1 MLLGA
6 AIIPMIVIY
15 IINFVIIIRVMH
27 FVKQLGSNA
36 RSFQPANSGANVNG
50 GDVTREALL
59 SSLKSFLLL
68 VPVLGIPLLFGFL
81 TSECFRNDS
90 WFFNRIVFKLIKKHL
105 QVKWRPNKLCE
116 LLEQYLLRGWSV
128 ICGQRSTSCRYQH
141 DDEKLRSSQSED
153 VCWDNLGSYW
163 GHGQEHTS

>member
-90 WFFNRIVFKLIKKHL
+90 
-105 QVKWRPNKLCE
+105 
-116 LLEQYLLRGWSV
+116 
-128 ICGQRSTSCRYQH
+128 
-141 DDEKLRSSQSED
+141 
-153 VCWDNLGSYW
+153 
-163 GHGQEHTS
+163 